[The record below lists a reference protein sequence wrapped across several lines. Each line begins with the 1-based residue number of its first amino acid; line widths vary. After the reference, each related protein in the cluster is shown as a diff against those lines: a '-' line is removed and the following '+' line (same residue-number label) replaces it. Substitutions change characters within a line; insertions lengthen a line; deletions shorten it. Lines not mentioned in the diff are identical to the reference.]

1 MKKLMMTLMLTMAIA
16 FTAQANTHWD
26 ARREARVMTDR
37 MAYELRLTDRQWRA
51 VYDINL
57 RYGHHTPAKEHAMR
71 RVLTPRQFEKY
82 LYMYHSHRAPHP
94 APGHGH
100 VAPPAHGP
108 HHGHHGPAPRPGRR

>member
-26 ARREARVMTDR
+26 TRREARAMTDR

-57 RYGHHTPAKEHAMR
+57 RFGRSVGAKDHAMR
-71 RVLTPRQFEKY
+71 RVLRPWQFEKY
-82 LYMYHSHRAPHP
+82 LNMTRGHRGHYP
-94 APGHGH
+94 AHVRGHHNHKAHGH
-100 VAPPAHGP
+100 NP
-108 HHGHHGPAPRPGRR
+108 HHYRR